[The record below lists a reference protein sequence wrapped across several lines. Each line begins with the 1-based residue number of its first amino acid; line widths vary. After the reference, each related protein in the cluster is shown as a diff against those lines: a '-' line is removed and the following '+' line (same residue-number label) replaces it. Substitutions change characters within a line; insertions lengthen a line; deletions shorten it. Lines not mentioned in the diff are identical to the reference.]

1 MSGVEVGSGI
11 EIGSG
16 ITIGDVVA
24 FAIEFVT
31 EDTNYVFVT
40 ENGLDAFVE
49 EQ

>member
-1 MSGVEVGSGI
+1 MSVEVGSGI

-24 FAIEFVT
+24 YNTEFIT
-31 EDTNYVFVT
+31 EDGVYYFIT
-40 ENGLDAFVE
+40 EDGQTLIE

>member
-1 MSGVEVGSGI
+1 MTIEVGSGI

-24 FAIEFVT
+24 YNIEFIT
-31 EDTNYVFVT
+31 EDGVYYFIT
-40 ENGLDAFVE
+40 EDGLTLIE